1 MEKQNL
7 EDELNALEK
16 VLEDYGFQHFREV
29 GPLYSTEPEPPITWP
44 RRRRE
49 VAAITPAP
57 KRRAG
62 TSKDD
67 PDLQRVV
74 QRKATRPAKV
84 CAGLRKPENP
94 ESAARSNKPRIIS
107 IERVNL
113 PIVDWTA
120 LPTPRRPATPAPRKT
135 TPTPTEQPAAPT
147 TEAILEA
154 PQATPTTHVEH
165 VMSDGVILQV
175 PIGYRRF
182 RARVGGNRYKLRL
195 DLQGKITSATITA
208 EEVVSNRQNKK
219 MCHLSITFIS
229 MQENSTML
237 KIFSSTLKIYL
248 FHK

>member
-1 MEKQNL
+1 MT
-7 EDELNALEK
+7 A
-16 VLEDYGFQHFREV
+16 
-29 GPLYSTEPEPPITWP
+29 T
-44 RRRRE
+44 
-49 VAAITPAP
+49 TPAP

-84 CAGLRKPENP
+84 CAGRRKPENP
-94 ESAARSNKPRIIS
+94 EPAARSTRPRIIS

-113 PIVDWTA
+113 PIIDRTA
-120 LPTPRRPATPAPRKT
+120 HPAPRCPATPAPRKT

-147 TEAILEA
+147 T
-154 PQATPTTHVEH
+154 THVEH
-165 VMSDGVILQV
+165 IMPNGVVLQV

-208 EEVVSNRQNKK
+208 EEVVSNRQNMKIY
-219 MCHLSITFIS
+219 HLSISLIS
-229 MQENSTML
+229 MKENSATQ
-237 KIFSSTLKIYL
+237 IFFSAIFKNIYIIL
-248 FHK
+248 FHNNLAICRRL